1 VNDVFPDSDGS
12 ETQELRIK
20 QMSKNP
26 ITGNRLVI
34 RLAVA
39 ITILVVLFSFASY
52 SPQADTFKMSFV
64 EMTGAN
70 GGKNNV
76 VFAFDRYV
84 LIAPYAPTGPVQEDG
99 DLNQLDNHYL
109 YVVDTKKPGVVLKK
123 DLTAFENSDHP
134 RTIYYPTKLVFDP
147 ETQNVFVRGTRFE
160 QKEEEIREIEV
171 VGHVHLN
178 LADNG
183 KPAIDQTFVS
193 FDIKG
198 VGGEESSADAPIDIA
213 LGRQGSL
220 LTFNNGASVF
230 TYNVDHGYL
239 YQVDIVN
246 PGEYGPDNSISYLNV
261 DADTNVISVCANK
274 KVTDAEGVAHYESGI
289 SFYRLI
295 DDGTV
300 NVLKRVNSGDL
311 PLGAS
316 LTPGSNIAIYSDA
329 DKSDAEYALFVTSDG
344 SVCQVDL
351 GTEGSV
357 ATVRQ
362 LAVFPELAQRGPE
375 DTSPRFVKYDPSK
388 RVIGIVSQGFTA
400 QIARPSNGRR
410 GIARPSNAHVLSGQ
424 PVLAMAKFAKKGKVV
439 SHNVFTDVFE
449 DQGGLS
455 ELVSWQ
461 NDQWLTAT
469 YSGKLFSIQATG
481 SFEDAAPNLVGE
493 IGPRI
498 DRVSYLPNRDS
509 LVALQSCA
517 TADDGVQITEPG
529 SVVVGKLVSQTE
541 SFFTAAAQMIVPA
554 GSPLIR
560 HAPAIRRPCNI
571 KR

>member
-1 VNDVFPDSDGS
+1 
-12 ETQELRIK
+12 
-20 QMSKNP
+20 MSKNP

-34 RLAVA
+34 RLSVAV
-39 ITILVVLFSFASY
+39 TMLVALFSFASY
-52 SPQADTFKMSFV
+52 SPQADTLKMSFV
-64 EMTGAN
+64 EIPGAN

-84 LIAPYAPTGPVQEDG
+84 LIAPYAPTGPVQENG
-99 DLNQLDNHYL
+99 DLSQLDNHYL

-123 DLTAFENSDHP
+123 DLSALENSDHP

-160 QKEEEIREIEV
+160 QKEGEIQEIEV

-183 KPAIDQTFVS
+183 KPAIDQPVVS

-220 LTFNNGASVF
+220 LTFNNGASIF
-230 TYNVDHGYL
+230 TYDVDHGYL
-239 YQVDIVN
+239 YQVDIVD
-246 PGEYGPDNSISYLNV
+246 PREYGPDNSISYLSV

-274 KVTDAEGVAHYESGI
+274 RVTDDDGIAHYESGI

-300 NVLKRVNSGDL
+300 TLLKRVTAGDL
-311 PLGAS
+311 PQGAA
-316 LTPGSNIAIYSDA
+316 LTPGSNVAIYSDA
-329 DKSDAEYALFVTSDG
+329 DKSDAEYALFVTNDG
-344 SVCQVDL
+344 SLWQVDL
-351 GTEGSV
+351 HADESV

-362 LAVFPELAQRGPE
+362 LAVFPALAQRGPE
-375 DTSPRFVKYDPSK
+375 DMSPRFVKYDPSR
-388 RVIGIVSQGFTA
+388 RVVGIVGQGYVA
-400 QIARPSNGRR
+400 QIARPVNGRR
-410 GIARPSNAHVLSGQ
+410 GIARPVNAHILSGQ
-424 PVLAMAKFAKKGKVV
+424 PVLAMAKFGKKGKVV
-439 SHNVFTDVFE
+439 SFNAFSDVFE

-469 YSGKLFSIQATG
+469 YSGKLFSIAATG
-481 SFEDAAPNLVGE
+481 GFEDATPNLVGE

-498 DRVSYLPNRDS
+498 DQVSYLPSRDS

-517 TADDGVQITEPG
+517 TDDDGVQVTEPG
-529 SVVVGKLVSQTE
+529 SVVVGRLVSQSE
-541 SFFTAAAQMIVPA
+541 SFLTAAAQMIVPA
-554 GSPLIR
+554 GSPLIGR
-560 HAPAIRRPCNI
+560 PPAIRRPCNL
-571 KR
+571 K

>member
-1 VNDVFPDSDGS
+1 
-12 ETQELRIK
+12 
-20 QMSKNP
+20 MSKNP

-34 RLAVA
+34 RLAVT
-39 ITILVVLFSFASY
+39 ITILIVLFSLASY

-64 EMTGAN
+64 EMTGAD

-84 LIAPYAPTGPVQEDG
+84 LIAPYAPTGPVQENG
-99 DLNQLDNHYL
+99 DLSQLDNHYL
-109 YVVDTKKPGVVLKK
+109 YLVDTKKPGVVLKK
-123 DLTAFENSDHP
+123 DLTAFENSEHP
-134 RTIYYPTKLVFDP
+134 RTVYYPTKLVFDP

-171 VGHVHLN
+171 VVHVHLN

-183 KPAIDQTFVS
+183 KPAIDQTVVS

-198 VGGEESSADAPIDIA
+198 INGEASSADAPIDIA

-220 LTFNNGASVF
+220 LTFSNGASIF

-246 PGEYGPDNSISYLNV
+246 QSEYGPDNSISYLNV
-261 DADTNVISVCANK
+261 DADTNVLSVCANK
-274 KVTDAEGVAHYESGI
+274 KVTDDAGVAHYESGI

-300 NVLKRVNSGDL
+300 TLLKQLNSGDL
-311 PLGAS
+311 PKGAF
-316 LTPGSNIAIYSDA
+316 LTPGSNIAIYSDP
-329 DKSDAEYALFVTSDG
+329 DKSDGEYALFVSSDG
-344 SVCQVDL
+344 SLCQVDL
-351 GTEGSV
+351 DADGISGS
-357 ATVRQ
+357 VRQ
-362 LAVFPELAQRGPE
+362 LLVFAELAQQGPE
-375 DTSPRFVKYDPSK
+375 DTSPRLVKYDPLK
-388 RVIGIVSQGFTA
+388 RVVGIVGTGYSI
-400 QIARPSNGRR
+400 QISRPVNGRR
-410 GIARPSNAHVLSGQ
+410 GISRPVNAQVFKGQ
-424 PVLAMAKFAKKGKVV
+424 PALAMAKFGKKGKVG
-439 SHNVFTDVFE
+439 SENVFLDAFR

-455 ELVSWQ
+455 ELISWQ
-461 NDQWLTAT
+461 DDHWLLAT
-469 YSGKLFSIQATG
+469 YSGKLFSISATG
-481 SFEDAAPNLVGE
+481 SFEDAAPDLVGE

-498 DRVSYLPNRDS
+498 NRVSYLPNRDS

-529 SVVVGKLVSQTE
+529 SVVVGKLVSQSE
-541 SFFTAAAQMIVPA
+541 SFLTLAAQMIVPA

-560 HAPAIRRPCNI
+560 HAPSIRRPCNI

>member
-1 VNDVFPDSDGS
+1 
-12 ETQELRIK
+12 
-20 QMSKNP
+20 MSKNP

-34 RLAVA
+34 RLAV
-39 ITILVVLFSFASY
+39 IVTILIVLFSFASY
-52 SPQADTFKMSFV
+52 SPQADTFNMSFV
-64 EMTGAN
+64 EMAGAN

-84 LIAPYAPTGPVQEDG
+84 LIAPYAPTGPVQENG
-99 DLNQLDNHYL
+99 DLSQLDNHYL

-123 DLTAFENSDHP
+123 DLTVFENSDHP
-134 RTIYYPTKLVFDP
+134 RTIYYPTKLVFDS

-160 QKEEEIREIEV
+160 QKEEEIQEIEV
-171 VGHVHLN
+171 VVHVHLN

-183 KPAIDQTFVS
+183 KPAIDQTVVS

-220 LTFNNGASVF
+220 LTFNNGASIF

-239 YQVDIVN
+239 YQVDIVD

-261 DADTNVISVCANK
+261 DADTNVVSVCANK
-274 KVTDAEGVAHYESGI
+274 KVTDDKGVAHYESGI

-300 NVLKRVNSGDL
+300 TLLKRVNSGDL
-311 PLGAS
+311 PQGAA
-316 LTPGSNIAIYSDA
+316 LTPGSNIAIYSDP
-329 DKSDAEYALFVTSDG
+329 DKSDTEYALFVTSDG

-351 GTEGSV
+351 GAEGLS
-357 ATVRQ
+357 ATVKQ
-362 LAVFPELAQRGPE
+362 LAVFAELAQQGPE
-375 DTSPRFVKYDPSK
+375 DTSPRLVKYDPSR
-388 RVIGIVSQGFTA
+388 RVIGIVKQGYVA
-400 QIARPSNGRR
+400 QISRPANGRR
-410 GIARPSNAHVLSGQ
+410 GISRPANAHILSGQ
-424 PVLAMAKFAKKGKVV
+424 PVLAMAKFGKKGKVV
-439 SHNVFTDVFE
+439 SHNLFSDVFE

-461 NDQWLTAT
+461 NDQWLTTT
-469 YSGKLFSIQATG
+469 YSGKLFSIEATG
-481 SFEDAAPNLVGE
+481 SFEEATPNLVGE

-498 DRVSYLPNRDS
+498 DRVNYLTNRDS

-517 TADDGVQITEPG
+517 VDDDGVQITEPG
-529 SVVVGKLVSQTE
+529 SVVVAKFATQSE
-541 SFFTAAAQMIVPA
+541 SLLTTAAQMIVPA
-554 GSPLIR
+554 GSPLISR
-560 HAPAIRRPCNI
+560 RPAIRRPCNL

>member
-1 VNDVFPDSDGS
+1 MG
-12 ETQELRIK
+12 
-20 QMSKNP
+20 KNP
-26 ITGNRLVI
+26 MTGNHLII

-39 ITILVVLFSFASY
+39 VTVLAVLFSFASS
-52 SPQADTFKMSFV
+52 SPQADAFKMSFV
-64 EMTGAN
+64 EMAGAN

-84 LIAPYAPTGPVQEDG
+84 LIAPYAPTGLVEENG
-99 DLNQLDNHYL
+99 DLSQLDNHYL

-134 RTIYYPTKLVFDP
+134 RTTYYPTKLVFDP

-160 QKEEEIREIEV
+160 QKDEEIQEIEV
-171 VGHVHLN
+171 VAHVHLN

-183 KPAIDQTFVS
+183 KPAIDQTVVS

-198 VGGEESSADAPIDIA
+198 VGGGESSADAPIDIA

-220 LTFNNGASVF
+220 LTFNNGASIF

-246 PGEYGPDNSISYLNV
+246 PSEYGPDNSISYLNV
-261 DADTNVISVCANK
+261 DADTNVLSVCANR
-274 KVTDAEGVAHYESGI
+274 KVTDGDGVAHYESGI
-289 SFYRLI
+289 AFYRLI

-300 NVLKRVNSGDL
+300 TLLKQVNSGDL
-311 PLGAS
+311 PKDAA
-316 LTPGSNIAIYSDA
+316 LTPGSNIAIYSDP
-329 DKSDAEYALFVTSDG
+329 DKSDTEYALFATSDG
-344 SVCQVDL
+344 SVWQVDL
-351 GTEGSV
+351 GAEGLS
-357 ATVRQ
+357 ATVKQ
-362 LAVFPELAQRGPE
+362 LAFFAELAQQGPE
-375 DTSPRFVKYDPSK
+375 DTSPRLVKYDPSK
-388 RVIGIVSQGFTA
+388 RVIGVVKQGYVA
-400 QIARPSNGRR
+400 LIARPINGRR
-410 GIARPSNAHVLSGQ
+410 GIARPINAQVLGQ
-424 PVLAMAKFAKKGKVV
+424 PVLAMAKFGKKGKVG
-439 SHNVFTDVFE
+439 SENVFLDAFR

-455 ELVSWQ
+455 ELISWQ
-461 NDQWLTAT
+461 DDQWLLAT
-469 YSGKLFSIQATG
+469 YSGKLFSISATG
-481 SFEDAAPNLVGE
+481 SFEDATPNLVGE

-509 LVALQSCA
+509 LVAIQSCA
-517 TADDGVQITEPG
+517 TDDDGLQITQPG
-529 SVVVGKLVSQTE
+529 SVVVGKLVSQSE
-541 SFFTAAAQMIVPA
+541 SFFTAAAQMMVPA